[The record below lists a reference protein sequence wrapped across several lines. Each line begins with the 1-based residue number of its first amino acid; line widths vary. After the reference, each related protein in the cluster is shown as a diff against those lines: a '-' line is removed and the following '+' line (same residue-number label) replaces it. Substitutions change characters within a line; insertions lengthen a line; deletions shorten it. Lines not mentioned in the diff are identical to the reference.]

1 MKPQHIMLNLR
12 WSGRVLAW
20 SALMVITLLLALL
33 LQALAASALVA
44 PGPAARANACTSSA
58 GAALADRDTC
68 GHVF

>member
-1 MKPQHIMLNLR
+1 MKPQHVMLNLR

-44 PGPAARANACTSSA
+44 PGPAAERMLVRLQPA
-58 GAALADRDTC
+58 R
-68 GHVF
+68 H